1 MPRRW
6 KSPLRSL
13 GVSKGSFSTVENG
26 PFVIKKETPYSV
38 SFRLHF
44 LRVLREVA
52 KSGERDGVVDRHLAE
67 HLAVDLDALDLPL
80 PASARLMLHALRKG
94 VRAVSYCRFRFG
106 LLLAA
111 AAALRWGFGRNF

>member
-1 MPRRW
+1 M
-6 KSPLRSL
+6 RSL
-13 GVSKGSFSTVENG
+13 GVSKGSFSTVEND

-67 HLAVDLDALDLPL
+67 HLAVDLDALDLPS
-80 PASARLMLHALRKG
+80 PIFYEAATA
-94 VRAVSYCRFRFG
+94 RAVQNTACNAWRGFRFG

-111 AAALRWGFGRNF
+111 AAALRRGFGSTAL

>member
-1 MPRRW
+1 M
-6 KSPLRSL
+6 RSL

-67 HLAVDLDALDLPL
+67 HLAVDLDALDLQ
-80 PASARLMLHALRKG
+80 AVHEGGVVHA
-94 VRAVSYCRFRFG
+94 VH
-106 LLLAA
+106 LAGGGDA
-111 AAALRWGFGRNF
+111 GDPQK